1 MVIKG
6 IFILKIY
13 FLDAFLYAM
22 ETHTNVNKFI
32 MCRSNVK
39 SRRSLFVMQIIII
52 FNDKKI
58 PPKMWFSPKQDQ
70 NYLCKYNHKMLTQ
83 KCTR

>member
-22 ETHTNVNKFI
+22 ETHTNINKFI

-39 SRRSLFVMQIIII
+39 SRRSWL
-52 FNDKKI
+52 
-58 PPKMWFSPKQDQ
+58 W
-70 NYLCKYNHKMLTQ
+70 CKSL
-83 KCTR
+83 

>member
-22 ETHTNVNKFI
+22 ETHTNINKFI

-39 SRRSLFVMQIIII
+39 SRRS
-52 FNDKKI
+52 
-58 PPKMWFSPKQDQ
+58 
-70 NYLCKYNHKMLTQ
+70 
-83 KCTR
+83 